1 MQIIA
6 IPSVLEIFFF
16 VAPKIH
22 TTTENTTK
30 TMMSIT
36 FSPISCNGL
45 IADAIPSTIRM
56 LKILEPIAFPTA
68 ISTSFFLAATMD
80 VTSSGRDVPIETI
93 VNPTRF
99 WLIPKSMAILL
110 AASTVRSPPNAM
122 AAAPPTIHNRLIG

>member
-16 VAPKIH
+16 VAPNIH

-93 VNPTRF
+93 VNLQDSGSF
-99 WLIPKSMAILL
+99 QNLWAILL
-110 AASTVRSPPNAM
+110 AAQ
-122 AAAPPTIHNRLIG
+122 L

>member
-6 IPSVLEIFFF
+6 IPSVLEIFF

-68 ISTSFFLAATMD
+68 ISTSFFL
-80 VTSSGRDVPIETI
+80 
-93 VNPTRF
+93 
-99 WLIPKSMAILL
+99 
-110 AASTVRSPPNAM
+110 
-122 AAAPPTIHNRLIG
+122 RLRWK